1 MMAVVCAV
9 DFHPAIG
16 HERVGDAA
24 QFYALQRLASEESML
39 ESEYSRAVETALD
52 EDHLNLYRDSNRL
65 TGTWSQ
71 IEFLRALLEL
81 SIAASAPADEN
92 RFRSMLRDQAAFVLA
107 ELEQAQRDL
116 EREAVGMIDSGR
128 SRVNAAVRAFLSR
141 TATVVAGLQAE
152 EQARPILSIV
162 PDER

>member
-1 MMAVVCAV
+1 MAVVCAV

-71 IEFLRALLEL
+71 ANWPGSALVSVPRART
-81 SIAASAPADEN
+81 SPSTNSAS
-92 RFRSMLRDQAAFVLA
+92 
-107 ELEQAQRDL
+107 
-116 EREAVGMIDSGR
+116 
-128 SRVNAAVRAFLSR
+128 
-141 TATVVAGLQAE
+141 
-152 EQARPILSIV
+152 
-162 PDER
+162 